1 MGLSEVAKGRGAGEI
16 LATLPCGVVSFED
29 DGTIVGINTTLA
41 SMLGYE
47 TSELEGK
54 HVETL
59 LGIAGRVFFQTH
71 IYPITRLHGRAE
83 ELFVLL
89 RHKNGTDVGALLN
102 AVRREVIGRSI
113 TDCAIIEVRERRKY
127 EDALL
132 RAKQTAE
139 AATKALQQRTDELEE
154 ANEKLEQ
161 QAVELEVQQQQLQDQ
176 TTELEVQSEELL
188 AANDRLLARSDEL
201 ERARIAADDANH
213 AKSQFLAVMSH
224 ELRTPLNAIGGYAQ
238 LIELGVHGPV
248 TQPQRE
254 ALERIMRSQRHLLR
268 LINDVLNLARIEA
281 GRVDYAIEEMRIADA
296 VATVVPMIEPQM
308 AAAELTSIVSV
319 DPNLMAKGDREKVQQ
334 ILINLL
340 TNAVKFTPAGG
351 TVRTFAERDA
361 NARQVRVSV
370 ADSGIGIPTNKL
382 KNVFEPFVQV
392 DVGHTRRREGSGL
405 GLAISRDLAR
415 GMGGDLRVIS
425 EEGRGSTFTLLLPA
439 A

>member
-1 MGLSEVAKGRGAGEI
+1 MALPDVAKARTATDI
-16 LATLPCGVVSFED
+16 LDALPCGVVSFED
-29 DGTIVGINTTLA
+29 SGTIVGVNATLA

-59 LGIAGRVFFQTH
+59 LGVAGRIFFQTH
-71 IYPITRLHGRAE
+71 IYPMTRLHGRAE

-102 AVRREVIGRSI
+102 AVRHEVIGRAL

-132 RAKQTAE
+132 RAKQAAE
-139 AATKALQQRTDELEE
+139 AANKALQQRTHEVEAANRKLEE
-154 ANEKLEQ
+154 QAAVLE
-161 QAVELEVQQQQLQDQ
+161 AQQQTLEDQ
-176 TTELEVQSEELL
+176 ATELEVQSEELL
-188 AANDRLLARSDEL
+188 AANDRLLARTDEL

-224 ELRTPLNAIGGYAQ
+224 ELRTPLNAIGGYSQ

-281 GRVDYAIEEMRIADA
+281 GRVEYAIEEIRIADA
-296 VATVVPMIEPQM
+296 VASVIPMIEPQM
-308 AAAELTSIVSV
+308 ASAQLTSIVSV
-319 DPNLMAKGDREKVQQ
+319 EPDLTAKADREKVQQ

-351 TVRTFAERDA
+351 TVRTFAEPDL

-370 ADSGIGIPTNKL
+370 ADSGIGIPTDKL

-392 DVGHTRRREGSGL
+392 DVGHTRRRDGSGL

-425 EEGRGSTFTLLLPA
+425 EEGRGSTFTLVLPA